1 MTRLAICTG
10 WSFAPKSRALQPSM
24 NRLANASSRSTR
36 LYDLRAE
43 QDDDRCD
50 VDPGKKPCRE
60 RERPVRRE
68 QGKRS
73 REVAERQF
81 GDLPQHGRYQCALR
95 RRSPRRPVARDDAVH
110 DVEKDEAGEK
120 ARERREEPHADPH
133 EPAETGADEDVG
145 DRGGA
150 EREAERNKSE
160 HRQSGDESGR
170 LEGSTN
176 EAAPAL
182 PAENRGEGAI
192 KRTMDRHRRENGADH
207 ADRERER
214 AALHELARDPRFLR
228 RRGWIHLA
236 EELDEIA
243 LGAIRSVHEREDA
256 DEEREQRDERK
267 EDLVRDSAGEER
279 AIVGGEAHDHGPT
292 ACNSAG

>member
-1 MTRLAICTG
+1 M
-10 WSFAPKSRALQPSM
+10 
-24 NRLANASSRSTR
+24 ST
-36 LYDLRAE
+36 D
-43 QDDDRCD
+43 
-50 VDPGKKPCRE
+50 
-60 RERPVRRE
+60 
-68 QGKRS
+68 
-73 REVAERQF
+73 
-81 GDLPQHGRYQCALR
+81 
-95 RRSPRRPVARDDAVH
+95 
-110 DVEKDEAGEK
+110 
-120 ARERREEPHADPH
+120 
-133 EPAETGADEDVG
+133 
-145 DRGGA
+145 
-150 EREAERNKSE
+150 
-160 HRQSGDESGR
+160 
-170 LEGSTN
+170 

-192 KRTMDRHRRENGADH
+192 ERTVDRHRRENGADH